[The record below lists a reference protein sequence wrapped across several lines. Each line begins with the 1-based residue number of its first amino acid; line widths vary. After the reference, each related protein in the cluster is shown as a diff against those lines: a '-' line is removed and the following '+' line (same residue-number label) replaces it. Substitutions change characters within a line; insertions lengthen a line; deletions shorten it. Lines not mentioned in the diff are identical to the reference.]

1 MIWQSRLKQR
11 RIVDKKSSI
20 LISYEEMNKK
30 QEKTTVL
37 LYTVI
42 KTQAVTY
49 DDMVIF
55 FIRG

>member
-1 MIWQSRLKQR
+1 
-11 RIVDKKSSI
+11 
-20 LISYEEMNKK
+20 MNKK
-30 QEKTTVL
+30 QEKTVL

-55 FIRG
+55 FIRGKSI

>member
-1 MIWQSRLKQR
+1 
-11 RIVDKKSSI
+11 
-20 LISYEEMNKK
+20 MNKK

>member
-1 MIWQSRLKQR
+1 MIWQCRLKQR